1 MQLVALGLLLLIAVE
16 HLWFL
21 VLEMFLFVTPTGL
34 ETFHMSQA
42 MANTCAV
49 LAKNQGLYNGFL
61 AAALLLAAVTRSA
74 LMRRY
79 GLGCVVV
86 AGLYGSWS
94 LGSKDIALVQGL
106 PAAIALVLAE
116 LADLAGRARQ
126 SRN

>member
-1 MQLVALGLLLLIAVE
+1 MQLVAVGLLLLIAVE

>member
-1 MQLVALGLLLLIAVE
+1 MMQLAGILLILLIALE

-34 ETFHMSQA
+34 TTFHMSQE

-61 AAALLLAAVTRSA
+61 AAALLLAVLTRSA

-94 LGSKDIALVQGL
+94 LGSKDIALAQGL
-106 PAAIALVLAE
+106 PAAVALALSE
-116 LADLAGRARQ
+116 LAGRRRGSGA
-126 SRN
+126 

>member
-1 MQLVALGLLLLIAVE
+1 MQLASLLFIVLIALE

-34 ETFHMSQA
+34 STFRMSQE

-61 AAALLLAAVTRSA
+61 AAALLLAALTRSA

-86 AGLYGSWS
+86 AGIYGSWS
-94 LGSKDIALVQGL
+94 LGSKDTALLQAL
-106 PAAIALVLAE
+106 PAAIALALSE
-116 LADLAGRARQ
+116 LADRTQG
-126 SRN
+126 SGG

>member
-1 MQLVALGLLLLIAVE
+1 MQLAGILLILLIALE

-34 ETFHMSQA
+34 TTFHMSQE

-61 AAALLLAAVTRSA
+61 AAALLLAVLTRSA

-94 LGSKDIALVQGL
+94 LGSKDIALAQGL
-106 PAAIALVLAE
+106 PAAVALALSE
-116 LADLAGRARQ
+116 LAGRRRGSGA
-126 SRN
+126 

>member
-1 MQLVALGLLLLIAVE
+1 MMQLAGLLLILLIALE

-34 ETFHMSQA
+34 TTFHMSQE

-61 AAALLLAAVTRSA
+61 AAALLLAVLTRSA

-94 LGSKDIALVQGL
+94 LGSKDIALAQGL
-106 PAAIALVLAE
+106 PAAVALALSE
-116 LADLAGRARQ
+116 LAGRRRGSGA
-126 SRN
+126 

>member
-1 MQLVALGLLLLIAVE
+1 MQLAGSLLILLIALE

-34 ETFHMSQA
+34 TTFHMSQE

-61 AAALLLAAVTRSA
+61 AAALLLAVLTRSA

-94 LGSKDIALVQGL
+94 LGSKDIALAQGL
-106 PAAIALVLAE
+106 PAAVALALSE
-116 LADLAGRARQ
+116 LAGRRRGSGA
-126 SRN
+126 